1 MVVDRL
7 DRWTERALALLDSP
21 EEKRIYARN
30 KYEWQLDRLNN
41 LCGIIQ
47 KACGLLKWENLKAV
61 YDRVEAEL
69 AARKEKMAG

>member
-7 DRWTERALALLDSP
+7 DRWTERAMALLNSP
-21 EEKRIYARN
+21 EGQWIYARN
-30 KYEWQLDRLNN
+30 ESEHGLNRLNN

-47 KACGLLKWENLKAV
+47 KACGFLKWENLKAV

-69 AARKEKMAG
+69 AASNEKAAG